1 MKFIRR
7 FSSVL
12 NCTGYLLYFITHCK
26 IKVQRKLVT
35 SLDNLS
41 CIHVYFNNLTG
52 FTGTKTS
59 SGQNAGK
66 TRKRICNGSETK
78 TKLLCP

>member
-1 MKFIRR
+1 
-7 FSSVL
+7 
-12 NCTGYLLYFITHCK
+12 
-26 IKVQRKLVT
+26 VT